1 MLHGGHRSCRRVG
14 PNADSASEDGIK
26 LSLQVVDFTRSH
38 IRKHPQSASTDCSLF
53 VVRLGPREASPQA
66 LEMAKGGPAAV
77 TGLAGPRRK
86 TRRRT
91 PLPALPSAVAEAAA
105 RNSRNWHR
113 QSLTAPASLTLIVAT
128 PLSCNAEDAT
138 SALIPPL
145 LVLAAILWLTMLSSI
160 GLQLGGAEPGVE
172 STYWWMG
179 VAEDGKSRGKSSKSS
194 KRKQKPTATPV
205 ILKHEVDARPVD

>member
-1 MLHGGHRSCRRVG
+1 
-14 PNADSASEDGIK
+14 
-26 LSLQVVDFTRSH
+26 
-38 IRKHPQSASTDCSLF
+38 
-53 VVRLGPREASPQA
+53 
-66 LEMAKGGPAAV
+66 MAKGRPAV
-77 TGLAGPRRK
+77 GLAGPGPRFRA
-86 TRRRT
+86 RRT
-91 PLPALPSAVAEAAA
+91 PSAAPELPEAPAPAALVAAA
-105 RNSRNWHR
+105 RNWPRPR
-113 QSLTAPASLTLIVAT
+113 QRLCLTAPASLIVAA

-138 SALIPPL
+138 SALMPPL

-179 VAEDGKSRGKSSKSS
+179 AAEDGNSRGKGSKSS